1 MKKMEIIKEK
11 QEMRSFSRSM
21 RRTGLT
27 IALVPTMGCLH
38 AGHLSLVEEAK
49 RRADVV
55 VVSIYVNPT
64 QFGPSEDFNTYP
76 RDIHGDLSKLQ
87 VSSLCC
93 FSTLLTRFF
102 YVYMYPRMHV
112 CIYLCLI
119 AYQLLC
125 CPVLL
130 LMNPKLLC
138 STSLFTMLPW
148 STL

>member
-1 MKKMEIIKEK
+1 MDKIREQGNPPIPGSVREENKMKKMEIIREKE
-11 QEMRSFSRSM
+11 EMRSLSRSM
-21 RRTGLT
+21 RRAGLT

-87 VSSLCC
+87 VSSFCC
-93 FSTLLTRFF
+93 FSALLTSFF
-102 YVYMYPRMHV
+102 YMYMYLF
-112 CIYLCLI
+112 YLERKDIL
-119 AYQLLC
+119 
-125 CPVLL
+125 
-130 LMNPKLLC
+130 
-138 STSLFTMLPW
+138 S
-148 STL
+148 